1 MSCGRNISVFANNVL
16 SQKLL
21 GFCVVHEAHI
31 IITFYKPSSAE
42 FQNTSGPEVSDKG
55 L

>member
-1 MSCGRNISVFANNVL
+1 MLCGRNISVFDNNVL

-21 GFCVVHEAHI
+21 GFCVTHEAHI
-31 IITFYKPSSAE
+31 IITFYKPSNAE
-42 FQNTSGPEVSDKG
+42 FQNTLGPGVSDKG